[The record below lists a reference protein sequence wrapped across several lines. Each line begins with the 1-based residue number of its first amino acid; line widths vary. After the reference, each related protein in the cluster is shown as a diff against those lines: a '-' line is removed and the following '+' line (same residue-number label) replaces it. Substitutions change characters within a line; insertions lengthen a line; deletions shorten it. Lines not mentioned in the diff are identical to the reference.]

1 MECPVNMI
9 IGIDASRANKKEKTG
24 VEWYAWHVI
33 EELKKIIP
41 EDHRV
46 ILYSDEPIIGA
57 LALLPKHW
65 ESRILHWPPKRL
77 WTQVRLSREM
87 FQHPPDVLFVPAH
100 VFPII
105 HQKKTMMMVHDVA
118 AATFPESYPWFERWY
133 SLWSARFAARNLWKV
148 IVPSQFTKDQLI
160 KLSANSYEL
169 SAIIVIPHG
178 VDSRYRKIH
187 DRAAIDAVLNK
198 YAIRRPFLLSVG
210 RVEEKKNTANI
221 VRVFDRLHGK
231 VQGSGFGG
239 ELVLIGNPG
248 HGYEKVKEAIAQSP
262 WKRDIRV
269 LGWVETEDIVFF
281 MNAAEAFIFPS
292 LYEGFGMPI
301 LEAFACGTP
310 VIAGKGSSLRE
321 VGESGAVYVD
331 ANNPNEIVEVI
342 FRLRNE
348 IGLRD
353 SLIQNGFSR
362 VKHFSWG
369 EAAQKTKDALLS
381 P

>member
-77 WTQVRLSREM
+77 LTQVRLSWEM

-105 HQKKTMMMVHDVA
+105 HPKKTMMMVHDVA
-118 AATFPESYPWFERWY
+118 AATFPEIYPWFERWY
-133 SLWSARFAARNLWKV
+133 SLWSAKNAIKNLWRV
-148 IVPSQFTKDQLI
+148 ITPSQFTKNE
-160 KLSANSYEL
+160 LSSLELRITNYEL
-169 SAIIVIPHG
+169 RIIVIPHG

-187 DRAAIDAVLNK
+187 DQAAIDAVLNK

-210 RVEEKKNTANI
+210 RLEEKKNTANI
-221 VRVFDRLHGK
+221 VRAFDRLHGR
-231 VQGSGFGG
+231 VHGLGF
-239 ELVLIGNPG
+239 
-248 HGYEKVKEAIAQSP
+248 
-262 WKRDIRV
+262 
-269 LGWVETEDIVFF
+269 
-281 MNAAEAFIFPS
+281 
-292 LYEGFGMPI
+292 
-301 LEAFACGTP
+301 
-310 VIAGKGSSLRE
+310 RE
-321 VGESGAVYVD
+321 E
-331 ANNPNEIVEVI
+331 N
-342 FRLRNE
+342 
-348 IGLRD
+348 
-353 SLIQNGFSR
+353 
-362 VKHFSWG
+362 
-369 EAAQKTKDALLS
+369 
-381 P
+381 